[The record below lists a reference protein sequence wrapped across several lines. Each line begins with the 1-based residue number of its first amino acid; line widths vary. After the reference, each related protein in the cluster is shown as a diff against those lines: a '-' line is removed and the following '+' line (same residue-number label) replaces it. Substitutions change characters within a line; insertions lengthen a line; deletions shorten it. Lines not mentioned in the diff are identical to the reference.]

1 MGRWNHRLAGDSH
14 LPSLRL
20 LFRKDHTM
28 KVAIGLGAPE
38 VADINDIQLD
48 NQITYVVEAERLGV
62 DSAWSAE
69 AWGYDA
75 ITPLA
80 YLAEKTSRIR
90 LGTGIMQMGSRTP
103 AMIAMTALTMAT
115 LSQDRFL
122 LGLGVSG
129 PQVMEGWHGVRFARP
144 LQRTREVIDIVR
156 MITRGERLSYKGE
169 IYQLP
174 LPGGEGKALLPDAQP
189 RPNLPIYLAT
199 LGPKNLE
206 LTGELA
212 NGWIG
217 TSFIPEH
224 AHIFFDSIEA
234 GAHKVDRSRADLDLQ
249 VHAGTVAF
257 SDDLERLLVSL
268 KGPLAFSLGAMGS
281 RKHNFYNEVFQR
293 SGYAELALRVQDLW
307 LQGQRKA
314 ATALIPDDLVLKTN
328 LIGTKEMVRERL
340 RIYQR
345 TGVTTLSTVPTG
357 QTLDERLRTLGQLI
371 DLVNEVN
378 AEVLKTTP
386 PTSGV

>member
-1 MGRWNHRLAGDSH
+1 
-14 LPSLRL
+14 
-20 LFRKDHTM
+20 M
-28 KVAIGLGAPE
+28 KVAIGLGAPY
-38 VADINDIQLD
+38 APDIKDIQLE

-80 YLAEKTSRIR
+80 YLAAKTSRIR
-90 LGTGIMQMGSRTP
+90 LGTGIMQIGSRTP
-103 AMIAMTALTMAT
+103 AMIAMTALTMAA
-115 LSQDRFL
+115 LSHDRFL

-156 MITRGERLSYKGE
+156 MIARGERLTYNGE

-174 LPGGEGKALLPDAQP
+174 LPEGEGKALVSDAQP
-189 RPNLPIYLAT
+189 RSNLPIYLAT

-224 AHIFFDSIEA
+224 ARIFFDSIEA
-234 GAHKVDRSRADLDLQ
+234 GARKVGRSLADLDLL
-249 VHAGTVAF
+249 VHSGAVAF
-257 SDDLERLLVSL
+257 SDDLERLIAPLRV
-268 KGPLAFSLGAMGS
+268 PLAFSLGAMGS

-293 SGYAELALRVQDLW
+293 AGYAELALRVQDLW

-314 ATALIPDDLVLKTN
+314 AIALIPDELVLKTN
-328 LIGTKEMVRERL
+328 LLGTREMVRERL
-340 RIYQR
+340 RVYQR
-345 TGVTTLSTVPTG
+345 AGVTTISAVPTG
-357 QTLDERLRTLGQLI
+357 QTLDERLNALGQLI

-378 AEVLKTTP
+378 AEAGETRP
-386 PTSGV
+386 

>member
-1 MGRWNHRLAGDSH
+1 
-14 LPSLRL
+14 
-20 LFRKDHTM
+20 M
-28 KVAIGLGAPE
+28 KVAIGLGAPY
-38 VADINDIQLD
+38 ASNINDIQLE

-75 ITPLA
+75 IAPLA
-80 YLAEKTSRIR
+80 YLAAKTSRIR
-90 LGTGIMQMGSRTP
+90 LGTGIMQIGSRTP
-103 AMIAMTALTMAT
+103 AMIAMTALTVAA
-115 LSQDRFL
+115 LSHDRFL

-156 MITRGERLSYKGE
+156 MIARGERLTYNGE
-169 IYQLP
+169 LYQLP
-174 LPGGEGKALLPDAQP
+174 LPGGEGKALVSDAQP
-189 RPNLPIYLAT
+189 RPNLPIYMAT

-212 NGWIG
+212 GGWIG

-224 AHIFFDSIEA
+224 ARIFFDSIEA
-234 GAHKVDRSRADLDLQ
+234 GAQRVGRSLADLDLL

-257 SDDLERLLVSL
+257 ADDLEPLIAPL
-268 KGPLAFSLGAMGS
+268 KVPLAFSLGAMGS

-293 SGYAELALRVQDLW
+293 AGYAELALRVQDLW

-314 ATALIPDDLVLKTN
+314 AIALIPDELVLKTN
-328 LIGTKEMVRERL
+328 LLGTKEMVRERL
-340 RIYQR
+340 RVYQR
-345 TGVTTLSTVPTG
+345 AGVTTVSVFPGG
-357 QTLDERLRTLGQLI
+357 QTLDERLDRLGQLI

-378 AEVLKTTP
+378 AEVGETRL
-386 PTSGV
+386 